1 MNWRGILLE
10 NWPYKAAALLLGLLL
25 WVNVAVEERAEEDL
39 TVDVEWVVEDSGF
52 VLIEAPAQVRASFQG
67 QGSDLLNV
75 ARGSRQIR
83 YVLDSVASGTRTIR
97 IPPDSVHYPAS
108 ANVRVTE
115 ILPPTVDLVFEPRVR
130 ALLPVR
136 PDFDVEPAAGF
147 QMVGQPRIE
156 PDSVTVLGAE
166 SEVSGLTYL
175 TTAPEALRNVRG
187 TRRMDLRVQVPG
199 EDPRTVE
206 LRPQIVLAAVRVD
219 TVVERRFR
227 VAVSDTSGVLSGGL
241 TASPDS
247 VTVAVRGPES
257 VVRGLASGAVR
268 AVIRASPPVE
278 SGQSLPLGVVLPDTS
293 ALSAAPD
300 PPRVQVRA
308 PGGP

>member
-10 NWPYKAAALLLGLLL
+10 NWPYKVSALLLGLLL
-25 WVNVAVEERAEEDL
+25 WVNVAVEERAERAFP
-39 TVDVEWVVEDSGF
+39 VDMEWVLEDSAF
-52 VLIEAPAQVRASFQG
+52 VLVDAPEQIEAIFQG
-67 QGSDLLNV
+67 QGSELFTV
-75 ARGSRQIR
+75 AGARPRIR
-83 YVLDSVASGTRTIR
+83 YVLDDVSAGTRTIQ

-108 ANVRVTE
+108 ANVRVTG
-115 ILPPTVDLVFEPRVR
+115 IRPATVDLTFEPRVR

-136 PDFDVEPAAGF
+136 PDFEVEPADGF

-166 SEVSGLTYL
+166 SEVAGLTFL
-175 TTAPEALRNVRG
+175 TTAREVLRDLRG
-187 TRRMDLRVQVPG
+187 TRRMDLRVQLPG
-199 EDPRTVE
+199 EDPRTME
-206 LRPQIVLAAVRVD
+206 LRPEIVLATVRVD

-227 VAVSDTSGVLSGGL
+227 VAVSDTSGVLAGGL
-241 TASPDS
+241 VASPES
-247 VTVAVRGPES
+247 VIVTVRGPES
-257 VVRGLASGAVR
+257 VVRELVPGAVQ

-293 ALSAAPD
+293 ALSGAPR
-300 PPRVQVRA
+300 PARVQVGS